1 MVTMVEDR
9 DSGDRMPEEPD
20 DQADDTWREL
30 VEALSEGVDV
40 EATWV
45 PLADAAA
52 AAGVSRSA
60 LRAWY
65 RSGQIPSRLESGP
78 HGPQRMV
85 PRELVIERALQGRGH
100 LTAVEPPDTAPPL
113 DLTHLLVKTID
124 DRNDRLERRV
134 TELERQLEVLL
145 TRAVA
150 AETELD
156 LWRKGWRPAST

>member
-1 MVTMVEDR
+1 MVMST
-9 DSGDRMPEEPD
+9 EPD
-20 DQADDTWREL
+20 DAAADDSWREL
-30 VEALSEGVDV
+30 VEALSEGADVD
-40 EATWV
+40 ATWV
-45 PLADAAA
+45 PLADAAT

-85 PRELVIERALQGRGH
+85 PRELVLERALHGRGR
-100 LTAVEPPDTAPPL
+100 LAPVETADPSPPPDL
-113 DLTHLLVKTID
+113 IHLLVTTIVERD
-124 DRNDRLERRV
+124 DRLERRI
-134 TELERQLEVLL
+134 TELEHRVEAVL

-156 LWRKGWRPAST
+156 LWRRGWRPSSSEPA